1 MPEARED
8 GIEGGR
14 GMFVRA
20 VTREVNVRVAGLRT
34 IDLSYLAQA
43 RGMRVGAAL
52 PCTPSSSV
60 RSTRNKPIDV

>member
-20 VTREVNVRVAGLRT
+20 VMREVNVRVAGLRT
-34 IDLSYLAQA
+34 IDLSYFAQA
-43 RGMRVGAAL
+43 RVCVSEPRFHDSQQFG
-52 PCTPSSSV
+52 
-60 RSTRNKPIDV
+60 KIDEE